1 MPEDKKFKVEI
12 HVKNLSPG
20 MVFPY
25 NAVDEEDNPI
35 IPRQTTLSR
44 EKIHELKNKDI
55 HKLYY
60 VRDFHSILNPGP
72 NSPIIKETAE
82 KAVSVLTDIR
92 KAMLHNTAAN
102 VAGHLN
108 ELAGMLFKDLSDYN
122 KGSLSLFDSETPE
135 EYYITHAVNVSI
147 LSMMT
152 SILMKQEEFRIR
164 KIGIGGLLFDI
175 GKFLLPQEIIEKK
188 GELNEEEW
196 KIVKQHPILS
206 YNYLKNEK
214 NIDAYILNA
223 VLFHHEWYSGGGYPF
238 GVTYEKSNELA
249 QMITLCDVFDA
260 GTSLR
265 PYHPPR
271 HSSEIFSFILK
282 YAGIRF
288 NPRQDRSFL
297 FYISKRLGEV
307 PVFPI
312 DSYVVLDSGEIGVV
326 TGHSH
331 DPYTLRPVVSV
342 FINTH
347 KQEKVLKYEVPV
359 DLEQDYD
366 RKVVERIIE
375 PQFVNNLDK
384 IRDRYKNSGETI
396 MP

>member
-1 MPEDKKFKVEI
+1 
-12 HVKNLSPG
+12 
-20 MVFPY
+20 
-25 NAVDEEDNPI
+25 
-35 IPRQTTLSR
+35 
-44 EKIHELKNKDI
+44 
-55 HKLYY
+55 
-60 VRDFHSILNPGP
+60 
-72 NSPIIKETAE
+72 
-82 KAVSVLTDIR
+82 
-92 KAMLHNTAAN
+92 
-102 VAGHLN
+102 LN